1 MEAAALGVG
10 NMQYGDWCDK
20 QAGRRH
26 ARQHQHG
33 HIDQRIWFNNVD
45 EDVAKVGRV
54 EGP

>member
-33 HIDQRIWFNNVD
+33 RISLT
-45 EDVAKVGRV
+45 ARRLPLGILQ
-54 EGP
+54 GS